1 MEIYFS
7 GVYNC
12 KADAKG
18 RVMLPISL
26 RNQMAPLL
34 HDGFFIKK
42 SYYDECLEFYP
53 DAVWKAEVKK
63 GWKEQGG
70 SKSFGQIREDETAT
84 AQVGAVIWTDGK
96 IKTDLH
102 EMVQEIA
109 GALDKLFNNKEV
121 DAAAFLAEYGHLIPK
136 GMEECKLPVLD
147 KERFWMQFNRMTKR
161 AVPQTDGG

>member
-18 RVMLPISL
+18 RVMLPVSL

-53 DAVWKAEVKK
+53 DAVWKAEIKK
-63 GWKEQGG
+63 LNERLGDSRKD
-70 SKSFGQIREDETAT
+70 REFKRKFTAGLRR
-84 AQVGAVIWTDGK
+84 V
-96 IKTDLH
+96 
-102 EMVQEIA
+102 EI
-109 GALDKLFNNKEV
+109 
-121 DAAAFLAEYGHLIPK
+121 DATGRLLIPK
-136 GMEECKLPVLD
+136 DIIGLVNITKEVTLSPMDNRLEIWDKATYDGEVDSAPESREELAYEVNYAEKPKDNVS
-147 KERFWMQFNRMTKR
+147 
-161 AVPQTDGG
+161 